1 MINKKLM
8 DELNKIP
15 ALEFKTVNLIEAD
28 QVKSLRMMI
37 GVSQRAFARIMGI
50 SHKTVEKWESGKN
63 PVTGTAAKLILI
75 LNAHPELLNII
86 YEFKPN
92 NSFNPIQNSKEVG
105 SETVQFIENAFET
118 TFNFKLVK
126 SNIENLSNQSY
137 EKQYYLGFD
146 ERYLD
151 FEEITPTSKS
161 VNDSWNSGCLA

>member
-1 MINKKLM
+1 MNNKKLM

-15 ALEFKTVNLIEAD
+15 ALEFKTVNLIESD

-75 LNAHPELLNII
+75 LNAHPELINII

-92 NSFNPIQNSKEVG
+92 NSVYPIQNSKEVG
-105 SETVQFIENAFET
+105 SETMQFVENVIET

-126 SNIENLSNQSY
+126 SNIENITDFSSD
-137 EKQYYLGFD
+137 KQYYLEFD
-146 ERYLD
+146 ERNLD
-151 FEEITPTSKS
+151 FEEIIPTSKNI
-161 VNDSWNSGCLA
+161 NDSWNSGCLA